1 MPSNPTDAPRAP
13 EGVIAEAAARDVAEL
28 AALVRR
34 LRRVE
39 GQVGG
44 LVRMLESGRDCA
56 DVVTQLAAASRAL
69 DRVGFLLVA
78 SELRKCAASPGDVAD
93 DAAAAKAAA
102 VEKLFLTLA

>member
-1 MPSNPTDAPRAP
+1 MTTPAQPPMPTD
-13 EGVIAEAAARDVAEL
+13 ELGAAQIG
-28 AALVRR
+28 ALVRR

-44 LVRMLESGRDCA
+44 LVRMLESGRDCT

-78 SELRKCAASPGDVAD
+78 SELRNCTVSSRSD
-93 DAAAAKAAA
+93 DDPKAAAKAAA
-102 VEKLFLTLA
+102 VEKLFMTLA